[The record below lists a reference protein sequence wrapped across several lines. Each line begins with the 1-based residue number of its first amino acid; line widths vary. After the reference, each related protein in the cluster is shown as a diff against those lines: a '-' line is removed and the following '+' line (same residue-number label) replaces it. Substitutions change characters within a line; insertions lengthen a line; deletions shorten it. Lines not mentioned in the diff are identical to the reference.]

1 MSVKKSIKLDDY
13 EKGLL
18 IHVIT
23 AAISSGNSFS
33 HDDLDKLKVLKK
45 RLQGSNGVK

>member
-1 MSVKKSIKLDDY
+1 LSVKKSIKIDDY

-23 AAISSGNSFS
+23 AVISSGNSFS
-33 HDDLDKLKVLKK
+33 QDDLEKLKDIKK
-45 RLQGSNGVK
+45 RLQSKNGVI

>member
-1 MSVKKSIKLDDY
+1 MSVKKSIRLDDY

-23 AAISSGNSFS
+23 DAISGGTSFS
-33 HDDLDKLKVLKK
+33 EDDMKKLKDLKK
-45 RLQGSNGVK
+45 RLQGGNGAK

>member
-1 MSVKKSIKLDDY
+1 MSVKKSIKFDDY

-23 AAISSGNSFS
+23 AVISNGNSFS
-33 HDDLDKLKVLKK
+33 QDDIEKLKDIEQKLGK
-45 RLQGSNGVK
+45 N